1 MQRMRPSRML
11 RRLRA
16 GQVAFTFKHNLNDPR
31 AVDLSAMSGFDCLW
45 LCMEHTAV
53 DWSALESQ
61 IYAAKSWDVDA
72 MVRVPRGSYSDMIR
86 PLELDA
92 AGIMVPHC
100 MGLEDAKEIV
110 RRTRFHPIG
119 RRPVDGGNADGAY
132 CSIPFTD
139 YIEQANR
146 ERFLGIQI
154 EDPEPLDELEEIAA
168 LEGIDMIFFGQGDFS
183 HSIGAPGQFD
193 HPLIVETRRRVA
205 EVANKH
211 GKYAW
216 TVATP
221 DNAQELID
229 MGYRIL
235 NVGADVIGLSAYCR
249 DIIRRLGRSPNRPV
263 WTPTQ

>member
-1 MQRMRPSRML
+1 MRRMRPSRML
-11 RRLRA
+11 KKMRA
-16 GQVAFTFKHNLNDPR
+16 GEVAFGFKHNLNDPR
-31 AVDLSAMSGFDCLW
+31 AVDIAAMCGFDCLW

-61 IYAAKSWDVDA
+61 IYAAKVWDVDA
-72 MVRVPRGSYSDMIR
+72 VVRVPRGSYSDMIR

-100 MGLEDAKEIV
+100 MGLDDAREIV
-110 RRTRFHPIG
+110 WRTRFHPIG

-132 CSIPFTD
+132 CSIPLAD
-139 YIEQANR
+139 YIAQAN
-146 ERFLGIQI
+146 EQRFLAIQI
-154 EDPEPLDELEEIAA
+154 EDPEPLDELEEIMA
-168 LEGIDMIFFGQGDFS
+168 LDGIDMVFFGQGDFT

-193 HPLIVETRRRVA
+193 HPLVVETRRRIA
-205 EVANKH
+205 ELANKH

-216 TVATP
+216 AGATT

-235 NVGADVIGLSAYCR
+235 NIGADVIGLMAYCQ
-249 DIIRRLGRSPNRPV
+249 DIMSRLGRPPNV
-263 WTPTQ
+263 LV